1 MKKIEREA
9 EMREFSPQITLTENS
24 REREAECSI
33 SLSLS
38 LSLSLFNKFKESEII
53 CNFEI
58 YWLIVECLCA

>member
-38 LSLSLFNKFKESEII
+38 LSLSLINVKRARLFVTMKFIG
-53 CNFEI
+53 
-58 YWLIVECLCA
+58 

>member
-33 SLSLS
+33 SLFLS
-38 LSLSLFNKFKESEII
+38 LINLKRERLFATLKVIG
-53 CNFEI
+53 
-58 YWLIVECLCA
+58 